1 MLERILVG
9 SMYTNCYIFSNGK
22 KECIIID
29 PGGSSD
35 EIVSRASMLKMIP
48 IAIILTHGHFDH
60 TAACGALKKI
70 YQEKEIDLQIAIHS
84 NDKNYLGK
92 SGIKKNMETLVN
104 LGLDP
109 EEDNDKL
116 FADLPRP
123 TILLKAEDVIFNTGL
138 VVIETPGHTR
148 GSISLYS
155 ERDKLLFSGD
165 TLFFQGIGRA
175 DLPGGDETIL
185 MESIHD
191 KIMTLPPETRVF
203 PGHGVATSIERE
215 QKGNPFLR

>member
-9 SMYTNCYIFSNGK
+9 PMYTNCYIISNGK

-29 PGGSSD
+29 PGGNSD

-48 IAIILTHGHFDH
+48 VAIILTHGHFDH

-70 YQEKEIDLQIAIHS
+70 YREKEIDLQIAIHS

-92 SGIKKNMETLVN
+92 SGIKKNMETLVD

-109 EEDNDKL
+109 EENNDNL
-116 FADLPRP
+116 FADLPQP
-123 TILLKAEDVIFNTGL
+123 TILLEAEDVIFDTGL

-148 GSISLYS
+148 GSICLYS

-175 DLPGGDETIL
+175 DLPGGDETML
-185 MESIHD
+185 MQSIHD

-203 PGHGVATSIERE
+203 PGHGVPTSIERE

>member
-29 PGGSSD
+29 PGGNCD
-35 EIVSRASMLKMIP
+35 EIVSRVSMLKMIP
-48 IAIILTHGHFDH
+48 VAIILTHGHFDH
-60 TAACGALKKI
+60 TAACGDLKKI

-84 NDKNYLGK
+84 SDKYYLGK
-92 SGIKKNMETLVN
+92 SGIKKNMETLVD

-109 EEDNDKL
+109 EQGDDKL
-116 FADLPRP
+116 FADLPQP
-123 TILLKAEDVIFNTGL
+123 TLLLEAEDVIFETGL
-138 VVIETPGHTR
+138 VVIETPGHTH
-148 GSISLYS
+148 GSICLYS

-175 DLPGGDETIL
+175 DLLGGNETML

-191 KIMTLPPETRVF
+191 KVMTLPPETRVF